1 MARPLAFG
9 CLLWFALG
17 LGCSRESADGKTE
30 PLKPTPSA
38 PASAP
43 VASTA
48 APVVATPS
56 AIAPTPSSSPVP
68 SADPL
73 AALFG
78 GAPDPAI
85 KFLGIKTIKGE
96 AVSAQYPPGWFTNR
110 DDASVDYV
118 DGELQLYDKYSH
130 AQVWLAVVPKTT
142 TLAADKVSF
151 NAKRVAASGA
161 TFEAPI
167 DGTFGADAYPAKIAK
182 GKASVAKWQLD
193 VWYALVDIDP
203 QKTLLCFAS
212 LRKDVYPKLEA
223 EITAVMRSVK
233 RMGK

>member
-1 MARPLAFG
+1 MKTAVLSGAIV
-9 CLLWFALG
+9 LLGSLSLVW
-17 LGCSRESADGKTE
+17 GCSRENADGKTD
-30 PLKPTPSA
+30 PPKPTTSAPPSA
-38 PASAP
+38 PGPS
-43 VASTA
+43 
-48 APVVATPS
+48 VVSPIAATPS
-56 AIAPTPSSSPVP
+56 AAAIAPAAP
-68 SADPL
+68 ADPL

-78 GAPDPAI
+78 GPPDPAI

-110 DDASVDYV
+110 DDSSVDYV
-118 DGELQLYDKYSH
+118 DSELQLYDKYSH
-130 AQVWLAVVPKTT
+130 AQVWLAMVPKTT
-142 TLAADKVSF
+142 TLEPDKISF

-167 DGTFGADAYPAKIAK
+167 DGTFGAGSYPAKIAK

-193 VWYALVDIDP
+193 VWYAIVDIDP
-203 QKTLLCFAS
+203 KKSLVCFAS

-233 RMGK
+233 RLGK